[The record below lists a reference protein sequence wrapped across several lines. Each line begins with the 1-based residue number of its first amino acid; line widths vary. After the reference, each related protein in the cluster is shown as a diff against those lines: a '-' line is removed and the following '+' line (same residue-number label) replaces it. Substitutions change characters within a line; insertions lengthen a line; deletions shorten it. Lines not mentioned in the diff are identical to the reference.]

1 MNYRTYLKIISISR
15 NKFYFSMNKLTTI
28 FLIGALAT
36 SCVSKKELTT
46 ANSKLLDCQ
55 TTREAQRVD
64 INDMKKHITQLQYDS
79 AAAQKTIH
87 KLMADSISQ
96 SKTLHQA
103 EMELRDLKA
112 ANKQLSDRITSSTN
126 SAEVKALL
134 ADLQKTQ
141 EKLQKREDDLKASE
155 KQLAEKEKKV
165 NELSS
170 IISKQDSILKD
181 LRNKIAAAFANFKG
195 KGIEVVNKNG
205 KVYVSLD
212 EKLMFKSGKW
222 EVEEKGG
229 TALTTL
235 SNFLAENKDINVIV
249 EGHTDSLAYRGNGY
263 ILDNWDLS
271 TKRATAI
278 VRILLQNP
286 NVDPAKISATGR
298 AEFCP
303 VNDNLT
309 SESRSKNRRTEIILS
324 PNLDELMEAMLEK

>member
-1 MNYRTYLKIISISR
+1 MKKI
-15 NKFYFSMNKLTTI
+15 TTI
-28 FLIGALAT
+28 FLISILAA
-36 SCVSKKELTT
+36 SCVSKKELTN
-46 ANSKLLDCQ
+46 ANSKLQDCQ
-55 TTREAQRVD
+55 TTREAQRID

-87 KLMADSISQ
+87 KLMSDSISQ

-103 EMELRDLKA
+103 EMEIKDLKD
-112 ANKQLSDRITSSTN
+112 ANKQLSDRITTATN

-134 ADLQKTQ
+134 ADLQKAQ

-165 NELSS
+165 NELSN
-170 IISKQDSILKD
+170 IISKQDSALKN
-181 LRNKIAAAFANFKG
+181 LRNKIAAAFENFKG

-222 EVEEKGG
+222 EVDEKGG
-229 TALTTL
+229 NALNTL
-235 SNFLAENKDINVIV
+235 SNFLAENKDINVVV

-286 NVDPAKISATGR
+286 NVDPSKISATGR

-303 VNDNLT
+303 INDNLT